1 VVAKVVR
8 WPPVIV
14 GTLLGVVVV
23 RSMVRGVPLLEMVP
37 LMVVLL
43 TIGWKDS
50 ISDGVHP
57 ARTRGFGCSAE
68 PRASRP

>member
-37 LMVVLL
+37 LMLVLL
-43 TIGWKDS
+43 TIGWKDA

-57 ARTRGFGCSAE
+57 TRTRVFGCSAQ